1 MSRMWMTV
9 LALMLVMAGIVPGRA
24 QSEETAG
31 AAWDR
36 RYSREMYL
44 YGKEPV
50 DFLRQVA
57 GRLRV
62 GTALLL
68 AAGEGRNAVFL
79 AQQGFAVT
87 AIDISGKGP
96 KKCRP

>member
-9 LALMLVMAGIVPGRA
+9 LAPMLVMAGIVPGRA
-24 QSEETAG
+24 QPEETAG

-57 GRLRV
+57 GRPAVQSGHQSHTAGSEHPEILRDLH
-62 GTALLL
+62 A
-68 AAGEGRNAVFL
+68 
-79 AQQGFAVT
+79 
-87 AIDISGKGP
+87 
-96 KKCRP
+96 